1 MTRLLV
7 MGGGLIG
14 MRHCTA
20 IAAHPHVE
28 LAGLVDPNPAL
39 IAPDGAPR
47 FSDIA
52 DVDVSVDGV
61 VIATPTGLHA
71 DHAEA
76 CGARGWP
83 MLIEKPVAGTRADA
97 IRVEAVA
104 QKTPVLIGH
113 HRRYH
118 ASLGALKEAVGSR
131 IGTPVT
137 ATLIWAMRKPD
148 PYFEGNWRSAGG
160 SPVMINLVHDIDVL
174 RFVMGE
180 ISDLVALPGARLRGS
195 ERIESGAIALRF
207 ASGATGTISFA
218 DTAPSPW
225 GFEAGTG
232 ENPNIGTTA
241 QDMMWI
247 TGTRGGVSFPSLTL
261 WSGTEWSHPATP
273 KALGAAATI
282 PLDKQL
288 DHFIDV
294 TKGAAPHITA
304 QDGARTLDVALRIED
319 ALGRATAQAA

>member
-1 MTRLLV
+1 MTRILV

-20 IAAHPHVE
+20 IAAHPRCT
-28 LAGLVDPNPAL
+28 LAGLVDPNNAL
-39 IAPDGAPR
+39 IAPCGAPR
-47 FSDIA
+47 FDDIA
-52 DVDVSVDGV
+52 DVDVPVDGV

-76 CGARGWP
+76 VAARGWP
-83 MLIEKPVAGTRADA
+83 MLIEKPIAATRDEAA
-97 IRVEAVA
+97 RVSALNV
-104 QKTPVLIGH
+104 PVLIGH

-118 ASLGALKEAVGSR
+118 ASLAALQQAVSGR

-160 SPVMINLVHDIDVL
+160 SPVMINLVHDLDVL
-174 RFVMGE
+174 RYVMGDIE
-180 ISDLVALPGARLRGS
+180 DIVALPGARLRGS
-195 ERIESGAIALRF
+195 PRVESGAVALRF

-232 ENPNIGTTA
+232 ENPNIGTTR

-247 TGTRGGVSFPSLTL
+247 TGTGGGIAFPSLTL
-261 WSGTEWSHPATP
+261 WQGQDWSRPAEPT
-273 KALGAAATI
+273 ALTAEATV
-282 PLDKQL
+282 PLDAQL

-294 TKGAAPHITA
+294 CTGAATPRITA
-304 QDGARTLDVALRIED
+304 QDGARTLDAALRIEE
-319 ALGRATAQAA
+319 ALTAT

>member
-1 MTRLLV
+1 MTRILV

-20 IAAHPHVE
+20 IAAHPRCT
-28 LAGLVDPNPAL
+28 LAGLVDPNATL
-39 IAPDGAPR
+39 IAPGGAPR
-47 FSDIA
+47 FGDIA
-52 DVDVSVDGV
+52 EVDVPVDGV

-76 CGARGWP
+76 AAARGWP
-83 MLIEKPVAGTRADA
+83 MLIEKPIAATRDEAARVAALS
-97 IRVEAVA
+97 V
-104 QKTPVLIGH
+104 PVLIGH

-118 ASLGALKEAVGSR
+118 ASLAALQEAVATQ

-160 SPVMINLVHDIDVL
+160 SPVMINLVHDLDVL
-174 RFVMGE
+174 RYVMGD
-180 ISDLVALPGARLRGS
+180 IAQIVALPGARLRGS
-195 ERIESGAIALRF
+195 PRVESGAVALRF

-232 ENPNIGTTA
+232 ENPNIGTTG

-247 TGTRGGVSFPSLTL
+247 TGTGGGVSFPSLTCWAGED
-261 WSGTEWSHPATP
+261 WSGAARPAPLT
-273 KALGAAATI
+273 AAPTV
-282 PLDKQL
+282 PLEAQL
-288 DHFIDV
+288 DHFIEV
-294 TKGAAPHITA
+294 CAGAAPRITA
-304 QDGARTLDVALRIED
+304 ADGAKTLAAALTIEE
-319 ALGRATAQAA
+319 ALTASL